1 MNEELAS
8 IRLEKQQVC
17 GELLNTKDLLRQI
30 ERNYAKANEQI
41 EFLNKNLKECRINQK
56 SLANLKNIQ
65 NQLEFLQQKNV
76 KLTQENDQLSKC
88 NKRLKND
95 QMRKRDSTSES
106 EMDSKKD

>member
-17 GELLNTKDLLRQI
+17 GELLNTKDQLRQI

-106 EMDSKKD
+106 EMDSKQD